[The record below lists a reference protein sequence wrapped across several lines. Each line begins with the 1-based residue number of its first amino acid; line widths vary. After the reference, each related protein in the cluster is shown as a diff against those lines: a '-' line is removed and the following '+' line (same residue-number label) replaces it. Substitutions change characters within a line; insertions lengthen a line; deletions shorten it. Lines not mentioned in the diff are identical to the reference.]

1 MRSFLLLKRMCFYLV
16 DRRFYF
22 AEMEQIQPPVRIKV
36 AHADGTRFSG
46 AHCLLHGAVCAV
58 VVAEGLV
65 DVDQ

>member
-1 MRSFLLLKRMCFYLV
+1 MCFYLV

-46 AHCLLHGAVCAV
+46 AHRLLHGAVCAV